1 MSSPSKEVVDRKQFT
16 TFRDIYRIQ
25 ESIEEETICLAVGD
39 GPSVVAWA
47 EKLKAEGHFVSL
59 KTSSS
64 APPPGSNLAGE
75 IFILIIQTKY
85 Q

>member
-1 MSSPSKEVVDRKQFT
+1 MSSPSEEAVDRKQFT
-16 TFRDIYRIQ
+16 TFHDVYRIQ
-25 ESIEEETICLAVGD
+25 KPIEEETIHLAGGD

-75 IFILIIQTKY
+75 IFVLIIQTKY